1 MRQRIRQ
8 CRAAP
13 TTGVGWARA
22 ILFCLRK
29 RLLPAYDLSKR
40 LGKPPAIGTARPAM
54 QICRELGGYR
64 LMDDRSGGGV
74 TTPALLLDNVV
85 KTYGAVRG
93 VSLVAGPGEFIALLG
108 PNGAGKST
116 LFQLLS
122 GLFVPDSGRIEV
134 MGHDMTRDAVPAL
147 ARLGIV
153 FQQPTLD
160 LELSV
165 TANLLFH

>member
-1 MRQRIRQ
+1 FHCSRTRALCPWPIRAKTAWRKRQ

-64 LMDDRSGGGV
+64 LMDDRSGGVV

-85 KTYGAVRG
+85 KTYGAIRAVNG
-93 VSLVAGPGEFIALLG
+93 VSLVARPGEFIALLG

-122 GLFVPDSGRIEV
+122 GLFV
-134 MGHDMTRDAVPAL
+134 
-147 ARLGIV
+147 
-153 FQQPTLD
+153 
-160 LELSV
+160 
-165 TANLLFH
+165 